1 MKKITLLGSII
12 VLLFISCT
20 LGAQNRRPFHVIP
33 LVPVVGQEVKFTYD
47 NSLTSLAGEETIHGT
62 VYYWQ
67 DLHWEAE
74 DLPLVKNDTA
84 WEASVTVPDRCAL
97 VVCKFYAGDKRDSG
111 GRATYATMT
120 FDRDGRNL
128 PTSYMAWGMLRNKTL
143 ESLPGY
149 CEEEAYIDDEVMRFW
164 LNQQLMKDPGAR
176 QYVFYYAAK
185 LLDKMVPGEKHEQM
199 LADVDFVLSLP
210 DADEETLLKARDVA
224 RNIVKDTA
232 KTSEVERHILNKY
245 PDGIL
250 ARDQEI
256 WRVFRVS
263 DPDAK
268 GVELEAFLKRF
279 PVEKFRDVETETS
292 GMYLGK
298 IFQSAVYQPIISK
311 NDYSLL
317 YKYIHD
323 VPHGLLL
330 TFYWHM
336 VQVPLSTNQRRPEQ
350 VLPFAT
356 LIYNEIMT
364 RPRAGS
370 DRVYSDREWKQQ
382 LLARGKDMIL
392 AHASVLAATGAPE
405 EALNLMEEIKD
416 IYAYKSAVYND
427 LYTRLLET
435 NGYESLVIP
444 TIIAG
449 VREDAVTPEM
459 LDRLRWDYLKTHG
472 NDKGF
477 DAYINSLKS
486 AEKQQEM
493 QAHLKESM
501 IKEKITLYAMEDLD
515 GKKVDLSKMKGKIIV
530 LDFWATWCAPC
541 KASLP
546 GMQMAVNKYRNDPD
560 VAFYFI
566 ATMETKPDFRQK
578 IREFLVEKNYS
589 LDVLVDNVNPETGSQ
604 SAVYDA
610 YCKAFKFSGIPHK
623 MIIDGNGNLRWS
635 VGGYMGSPSALAEE
649 VSYVIEMLKA
659 ETNISRK

>member
-1 MKKITLLGSII
+1 MKKITLLGSIV
-12 VLLFISCT
+12 VLLFISCA
-20 LGAQNRRPFHVIP
+20 LSAQNRRPFHIIP

-47 NSLTSLAGEETIHGT
+47 NSLTSLAGEETVHGT

-67 DLHWEAE
+67 DLRWEAE
-74 DLPLVKNDTA
+74 DLNLVKNDTA
-84 WEASVTVPDRCAL
+84 WEATCMIPDRCAL
-97 VVCKFYAGDKRDSG
+97 VVCKFYAGDKQDSG

-128 PTSYMAWGMLRNKTL
+128 PTSYIGWGMLRNKKL

-149 CEEEAYIDDEVMRFW
+149 CEEEAYIDDDVMRFW
-164 LNQQLMKDPGAR
+164 LNQQLLKDPGAR

-185 LLDKMVPGEKHEQM
+185 LLNQMMPGEKHEQM
-199 LADVDFVLSLP
+199 LSDVNFIVNLP
-210 DADEETLLKARDVA
+210 EVDEETLLKALEVA

-232 KTSEVERHILNKY
+232 VAAAVEQRILKEY

-250 ARDQEI
+250 ARDREI
-256 WRVFRVS
+256 WRIFRIS

-268 GVELEAFLKRF
+268 TPEFEAFLKRF
-279 PVEKFRDVETETS
+279 PVEKFRDTETEMT

-298 IFQSAVYQPIISK
+298 IFQSVVYQPIIK
-311 NDYSLL
+311 KDDYSQL

-323 VPHGLLL
+323 VPQNLLL

-336 VQVPLSTNQRRPEQ
+336 VQVPLSTNQRTPEQ
-350 VLPFAT
+350 VLPFAK
-356 LIYNEIMT
+356 LIYDEVMT
-364 RPRAGS
+364 RPREGS
-370 DRVYSDREWKQQ
+370 ARVYSDREWKQQ

-392 AHASVLAATGAPE
+392 AHASVLAATGSPA
-405 EALNLMEEIKD
+405 EALELMEEIKD
-416 IYAYKSAVYND
+416 IYAYKSAVYNE
-427 LYTRLLET
+427 LYVQLLQK
-435 NGYESLVIP
+435 NDYSSLVIP
-444 TIIAG
+444 TIITG
-449 VREDAVTPEM
+449 VREDAVTPGM
-459 LDRLRWDYLKTHG
+459 LDILRADYLKTHK
-472 NDKGF
+472 NDKDF
-477 DAYINSLKS
+477 DAYVNSLKS
-486 AEKQQEM
+486 REKQQEM

-501 IKEKITLYAMEDLD
+501 IKEKITLYALEDLD

-546 GMQMAVNKYRNDPD
+546 GMQMAENKYKNDPD

-566 ATMETKPDFRQK
+566 ATMETKADFRQK
-578 IREFLVEKNYS
+578 IREFLKEKNYS
-589 LDVLVDNVNPETGSQ
+589 LDVLVDNVNPQTGTR

-623 MIIDGNGNLRWS
+623 MIIDGEGNLRWS

-649 VSYVIEMLKA
+649 VSFVIETLKA
-659 ETNISRK
+659 E